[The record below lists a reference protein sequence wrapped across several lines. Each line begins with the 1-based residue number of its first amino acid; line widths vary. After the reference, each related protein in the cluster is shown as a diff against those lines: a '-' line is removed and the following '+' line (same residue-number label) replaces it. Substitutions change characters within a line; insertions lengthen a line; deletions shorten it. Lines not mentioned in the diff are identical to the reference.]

1 MKIRSLAICVAVM
14 VAGSFA
20 MPGAGDARPPVHCP
34 PGLAKKAVPCVPPG
48 LAQRGGWSIGEPLP
62 RGTRYVVIDD
72 YWRYGLA
79 RPSRG
84 TQYVRVDNDVL
95 RIVVE
100 TARVVES
107 LQTIGRLLN

>member
-1 MKIRSLAICVAVM
+1 MVTRILATCALVAISAT
-14 VAGSFA
+14 VAI
-20 MPGAGDARPPVHCP
+20 PGAAEARPGHCP

-48 LAQRGGWSIGEPLP
+48 LARGGWSVGEPLP

-72 YWRYGLA
+72 YWRYGLP
-79 RPSRG
+79 RPARG
-84 TQYVRVDNDVL
+84 TQYVRVDNEVL

>member
-1 MKIRSLAICVAVM
+1 MAVRNLAISALL
-14 VAGSFA
+14 AA
-20 MPGAGDARPPVHCP
+20 AAALAIPGGAEARPGHCP

-48 LAQRGGWSIGEPLP
+48 QVRNSWSIGEPLP

-72 YWRYGLA
+72 YWRYGLP

>member
-1 MKIRSLAICVAVM
+1 MTIRLLAICAAVM

-20 MPGAGDARPPVHCP
+20 MPGAADARPPGHCP

-48 LAQRGGWSIGEPLP
+48 QVRNSWSIGEPLP

-72 YWRYGLA
+72 YWRYGLP

-95 RIVVE
+95 RIAVE